1 MNIVVV
7 LLVISAVVNVSLIYA
22 SYVTVKK
29 IEIYEDNIMRFYEGA
44 TKILRTSRHLDN
56 REMFE
61 KDDEVGTLYESVN
74 ELINDFRQ
82 KVNEEEWLKLKKK
95 NPAQKKKK

>member
-7 LLVISAVVNVSLIYA
+7 LLVISTVVNVALIYA
-22 SYVTVKK
+22 SYIAVKK

-61 KDDEVGTLYESVN
+61 KDDEVGALFQQLITVIG
-74 ELINDFRQ
+74 ELRGVIY
-82 KVNEEEWLKLKKK
+82 EEEEEEET
-95 NPAQKKKK
+95 

>member
-7 LLVISAVVNVSLIYA
+7 LLVISAVINVALVYS
-22 SYVTVKK
+22 SYVTVRK

-44 TKILRTSRHLDN
+44 TKILRTSRHLDS

-61 KDDEVGTLYESVN
+61 KDDDVGTLFDQLIETIGELRGIIYE
-74 ELINDFRQ
+74 
-82 KVNEEEWLKLKKK
+82 KEEEEDT
-95 NPAQKKKK
+95 